1 MNRSF
6 VLLDDILRVLNGT
19 VRKNSLL
26 LRCSASSGWI
36 VIAPCGVVFV
46 GACAVGACWRN
57 GSVEVLLIIKEGLC
71 GNGIEKLKGRADLY
85 GVGL

>member
-46 GACAVGACWRN
+46 GVLYGVLTKRFRGGAIN
-57 GSVEVLLIIKEGLC
+57 NQGGLC
-71 GNGIEKLKGRADLY
+71 GSGIEKLKMRADSY
-85 GVGL
+85 GAGL